1 MRAWMPV
8 RTRLPQIQHLEQQA
22 RIGPAMDCRSSLF
35 ASVTYVSN
43 RAHAGNQADRV
54 SPPVTWQAK
63 KKAPLARGFPS
74 LPGPLLA
81 YGSEQVAVRGSQVGL
96 RTPGSRSEERR
107 VGKEC
112 VSTCRSR
119 WSP

>member
-1 MRAWMPV
+1 
-8 RTRLPQIQHLEQQA
+8 
-22 RIGPAMDCRSSLF
+22 MDCRSSLF

-96 RTPGSRSEERR
+96 RTPGSAESNVPGVTPVPAAAAPGRSQAPSVPPGRAL
-107 VGKEC
+107 
-112 VSTCRSR
+112 TDTAQA
-119 WSP
+119 